1 MRKIYHTILLASL
14 GLGVLVSA
22 NYCAAKMTE
31 RFGWRLDMTSKQLYE
46 LSEETEEVLEQVK
59 SDIWIRVFSSEE
71 EFLPLVKEVL
81 TQYERAGNQKIHIEY
96 IDPYANPS
104 RVDSYIQR
112 GYQVEMGSIAVE
124 GDRYTKILN
133 LEDMFEIDDSQ
144 TSVKSIKCEQQIS
157 SAIVYAAGTEAQ
169 TVQFTAGHNEYASEE
184 LMKLFEQSNYETETL
199 AISMTG
205 IEEEPNLLVIAA
217 PTSDFS
223 EAEIAALD
231 DYMGEGGRLLVFLD
245 PSSGALPNLE
255 SFFNEWG
262 IGTTDALIA
271 EALQYTDSNPLNIVP
286 VYSMHS
292 INQYFSGNQL
302 YLVMP
307 SCRALNQMFVA
318 QGEIRTQKLLYST
331 DRSYELQQSDKKGPF
346 TLGMTSEK
354 KLDSAKA
361 RMVVLGSSDLYA
373 DALLSADNYANAKF
387 LVQIMNWCTE
397 TDSALYIPA
406 KEMGSKQIPI
416 TAKQVNVLAGVFVIL
431 LPFTAIA
438 AGGRIYCRRRHS

>member
-1 MRKIYHTILLASL
+1 MKKIYHTILLASL
-14 GLGVLVSA
+14 GLGVLISA

-46 LSEETEEVLEQVK
+46 LSEETKEVLQQIN
-59 SDIWIRVFSSEE
+59 SDVWIRVFSSEDD
-71 EFLPLVKEVL
+71 FLPLVKEVL
-81 TQYERAGNQKIHIEY
+81 TQYERNGNHKIHIEY

-104 RVDSYIQR
+104 LADSYIQR
-112 GYQVEMGSIAVE
+112 GYRVEMGSIAVE
-124 GDRYTKILN
+124 GERYVKILN
-133 LEDMFEIDDSQ
+133 LEDMFVIDDSQ
-144 TSVKSIKCEQQIS
+144 TSVKSIKCEQQIT

-169 TVQFTAGHNEYASEE
+169 TVQFTAGHNEYVSEA

-205 IEEEPNLLVIAA
+205 IEEAPDLLVIAA

-223 EAEIAALD
+223 ETEIASLD
-231 DYMGEGGRLLVFLD
+231 NYMGEGGRLLIFLD
-245 PSSGALPNLE
+245 PSSGVLPNLE

-262 IGTTDALIA
+262 VGTTDALIA
-271 EALQYTDSNPLNIVP
+271 ETLQYTGSNPLNIVP
-286 VYSMHS
+286 VYSMHP

-307 SCRALNQMFVA
+307 SCRALNQRFVA

-331 DRSYELQQSDKKGPF
+331 DRSYELQQEEQKGPF

-361 RMVVLGSSDLYA
+361 RMVVLGSSDLYSN
-373 DALLSADNYANAKF
+373 ALLSADNYANAKF
-387 LVQIMNWCTE
+387 LVQVMNWCTE

-406 KEMGSKQIPI
+406 KDLGNKRISI
-416 TAKQVNVLAGVFVIL
+416 TAKQVNVLAGFFVIL
-431 LPFTAIA
+431 LPLIAIG